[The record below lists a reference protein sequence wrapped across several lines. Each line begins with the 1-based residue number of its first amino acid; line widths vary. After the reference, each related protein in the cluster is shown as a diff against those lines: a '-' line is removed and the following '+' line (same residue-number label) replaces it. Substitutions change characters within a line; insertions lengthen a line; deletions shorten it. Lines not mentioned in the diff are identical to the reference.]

1 MANDVRPVDAN
12 ELLKQAIYCKEEDG
26 SGVYAVPIS
35 CIFAAPTLEV
45 EPSEKPTWNTPDKKP
60 TKEDADENGCVMA
73 VHKNWTGEASKW
85 LFSVMA
91 NHPENFYCW
100 FPLAVPPEVLKDG

>member
-35 CIFAAPTLEV
+35 CIFAAPTLDV
-45 EPSEKPTWNTPDKKP
+45 EPQEVAK
-60 TKEDADENGCVMA
+60 NG
-73 VHKNWTGEASKW
+73 
-85 LFSVMA
+85 
-91 NHPENFYCW
+91 
-100 FPLAVPPEVLKDG
+100 